1 VVAIKFD
8 PGDVSAIELLR
19 IVPMEEAMHL
29 SGMTAEDLQRRFPDK
44 IIEIGENGLGMRAMD
59 ALLLTPA

>member
-1 VVAIKFD
+1 MSTKFD
-8 PGDVSAIELLR
+8 PDDVSSLELLR
-19 IVPMEEAMHL
+19 IVPLNEAEYL

-59 ALLLTPA
+59 ALLLTPS